1 MEGGEGGGGGGS
13 VSREISSGQKQGK
26 NEERKVVLKVE
37 KEKEPMV
44 LGQLSA
50 GVTNF
55 LSGFTFPRNKKKISM
70 TNSLGKQQRK
80 KSGCRSNSG
89 ERGRYGM
96 LVTNTTMMT
105 RDEGEEDLRT
115 SNRIRSVHNLI
126 GSSSNNVSHSGR
138 SRERRM
144 SSSSATGGG
153 GGRKSDGSTSD
164 QQQQQQNRKLV
175 RIIDHQ
181 LDW

>member
-1 MEGGEGGGGGGS
+1 MECGGS
-13 VSREISSGQKQGK
+13 HK
-26 NEERKVVLKVE
+26 NNVKTEERKVVLRERETEKE

-80 KSGCRSNSG
+80 KSSCRSNSG

-96 LVTNTTMMT
+96 LVTTMT
-105 RDEGEEDLRT
+105 RDGQEDEEDQMT
-115 SNRIRSVHNLI
+115 SNRIRSVHNPI
-126 GSSSNNVSHSGR
+126 GSNNSISHSGR

-153 GGRKSDGSTSD
+153 GRKSDGPTSD
-164 QQQQQQNRKLV
+164 TQQQQQQNRKLV